1 MESFY
6 SGGNVGT
13 QPHRGKEKRAN
24 VSNEMFVQTALYKS
38 PVMVAVCGT
47 SPGTVQEMC
56 KVQGGQQT
64 NEALFVIR

>member
-47 SPGTVQEMC
+47 SPGTV
-56 KVQGGQQT
+56 
-64 NEALFVIR
+64 